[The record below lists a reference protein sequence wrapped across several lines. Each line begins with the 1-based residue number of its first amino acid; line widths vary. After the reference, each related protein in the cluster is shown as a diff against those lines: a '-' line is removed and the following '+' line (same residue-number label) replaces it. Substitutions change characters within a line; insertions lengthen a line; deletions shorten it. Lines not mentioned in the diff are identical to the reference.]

1 MSGLRIAYRA
11 RNVAGTRQQA
21 AELMG
26 SLGRAMIAL
35 ATIPALFIAIGLA
48 MGSLFWLWWT
58 LLQATAGLTVV
69 GVSAYAYARVAG
81 LGRTNSQR
89 PTAEEAEYAAENY
102 QAHAA

>member
-58 LLQATAGLTVV
+58 LLQAMAGLTVV
-69 GVSAYAYARVAG
+69 GVSAYAYARAAR
-81 LGRTNSQR
+81 LGRTSQR